1 MTKIKIKNTDV
12 IVIQE
17 KLIPYGA
24 YSGTTGPGLCPWS
37 GYFDVLLNKK
47 YFK

>member
-1 MTKIKIKNTDV
+1 MTKIKIKNTNV

-24 YSGTTGPGLCPWS
+24 YSGTAGPGLCA
-37 GYFDVLLNKK
+37 
-47 YFK
+47 